1 MMPGLGEHAGFIIA
15 AYAIT
20 AVVVLGLVLWVYGD
34 VSARKREL
42 RELEAQGVTRRSAAR
57 RRKPETRAVPE

>member
-1 MMPGLGEHAGFIIA
+1 MLGLGEHAGFIVA

-20 AVVVLGLVLWVYGD
+20 GVVVLGLILWAYGD

-57 RRKPETRAVPE
+57 RRGAHPEAVPE

>member
-1 MMPGLGEHAGFIIA
+1 MFGLGEHAGFIIA

-20 AVVVLGLVLWVYGD
+20 GVVVLGLIVWVYGD

-42 RELEAQGVTRRSAAR
+42 RELEAQGITRRSAAR
-57 RRKPETRAVPE
+57 RRKAQAEAVPE

>member
-1 MMPGLGEHAGFIIA
+1 MFGLGEHAGFIVA
-15 AYAIT
+15 AYAVT
-20 AVVVLGLVLWVYGD
+20 AVVVLALLAWVYGD

-57 RRKPETRAVPE
+57 RHKAPVRAVPE